1 VFAIPRKNFS
11 FERSEA
17 FGPRRGCYRPAMTPS
32 QSPPTGRRI
41 VVFTGGLT
49 HPHVAKT
56 AISVI
61 RYRGDDVVAVLDAPH
76 AGRTAGEVLGV
87 GNGIPVVASLAEAPT
102 ATELLVGIA
111 PPGGELPPEFRAV
124 IAEAIARGLDVVSG
138 LHTFLGDDPE
148 FAAAATARGVRL
160 FDVRRNQEREVAQRK
175 GLRAECLRLHTV
187 GTDCAVGKMVASIE
201 IVRSLVRRGI
211 DARFVATGQ
220 TGIMIEGEG
229 CPIDCVVSDFV
240 NGAAERLVL
249 ANQHHDVIAIEGQ
262 GSIFH
267 PRYSSV
273 TYGLLHGSLPDC
285 LVLCHEIGRREVWGL
300 EGIPLPSLARAVEAF
315 EAAANLMHP
324 CRVVGVALN
333 GRTASDAELEAERRR
348 VRDELGLP
356 ACDVFRH
363 GADELAEAVLAHGRS
378 IGKEPPSA

>member
-1 VFAIPRKNFS
+1 MHASRTDT
-11 FERSEA
+11 
-17 FGPRRGCYRPAMTPS
+17 PA
-32 QSPPTGRRI
+32 RRI
-41 VVFTGGLT
+41 AVLTGGFT

-61 RYRGDDVVAVLDAPH
+61 RYREGDVVAVLDAVH

-87 GNGIPVVASLAEAPT
+87 GAGIPVVASLAEAPT

-111 PPGGELPPEFRAV
+111 PPGGALPGEFRTT
-124 IAEAIARGLDVVSG
+124 IAEAIARGLDIVSG

-148 FAAAATARGVRL
+148 LAAAAAVRGVRI
-160 FDVRRNQEREVAQRK
+160 FDVRRNHEREVAHRR
-175 GLRAECLRLHTV
+175 GIREECLRLHTV

-211 DARFVATGQ
+211 DAKFVATGQ
-220 TGIMIEGEG
+220 TGIMIEGDG

-267 PRYSSV
+267 PRYSAV
-273 TYGLLHGSLPDC
+273 TCGLLHGSMPDC
-285 LVLCHEIGRREVWGL
+285 LVLCHEIGRRGVWGL
-300 EGIPLPSLARAVEAF
+300 EGITLPSLARAVEAF
-315 EAAANLMHP
+315 EASANLMHP

-333 GRTASDAELEAERRR
+333 GRTVSDAELEAERRR
-348 VRDELGLP
+348 VKNELGLP
-356 ACDVFRH
+356 ACDVFRQ
-363 GADELAEAVLAHGRS
+363 GADELAEAVLAHGRA
-378 IGKEPPSA
+378 IGKEPPVA

>member
-1 VFAIPRKNFS
+1 MPQPRHEN
-11 FERSEA
+11 A
-17 FGPRRGCYRPAMTPS
+17 P
-32 QSPPTGRRI
+32 RRI
-41 VVFTGGLT
+41 VVLTGGYT
-49 HPHVAKT
+49 DPSVAKT

-61 RYRGDDVVAVLDAPH
+61 RYRGGDVVAVLDASR

-111 PPGGELPPEFRAV
+111 PPGGELPADWRNTL
-124 IAEAIARGLDVVSG
+124 AEAIVRGLDIVSG
-138 LHTFLGDDPE
+138 LHQFLGDDPE
-148 FAAAATARGVRL
+148 LAAAAAVRGTRL
-160 FDVRRNQEREVAQRK
+160 IDVRRNQEREVAHRR
-175 GLRAECLRLHTV
+175 GLRQACLRLHTV

-201 IVRSLVRRGI
+201 IVRSLARRGV
-211 DARFVATGQ
+211 DAKFVATGQ
-220 TGIMIEGEG
+220 TGIMIEGDG

-285 LVLCHEIGRREVWGL
+285 LVLCHEIGRREFFGL
-300 EGIPLPSLARAVEAF
+300 EGIPLPSLERAVEAF

-333 GRTASDAELEAERRR
+333 GRTASDAELESERRR

-356 ACDVFRH
+356 ACDVIRH
-363 GADELAEAVLAHGRS
+363 GADELAEAVLAHGRA
-378 IGKEPPSA
+378 IGKEPTIA

>member
-1 VFAIPRKNFS
+1 MIPTSKNN
-11 FERSEA
+11 
-17 FGPRRGCYRPAMTPS
+17 
-32 QSPPTGRRI
+32 PTRRI
-41 VVFTGGLT
+41 VVLTGGFT
-49 HPHVAKT
+49 QPNVAKT

-61 RYRGDDVVAVLDAPH
+61 RYRGADVVAVLDALH

-87 GNGIPVVASLAEAPT
+87 GGDIPVVASLAEAPT

-111 PPGGELPPEFRAV
+111 PPGGALPNEWRAI
-124 IAEAIARGLDVVSG
+124 IAEAVARGLDVVSG

-148 FAAAATARGVRL
+148 LAAAAAARGVRL
-160 FDVRRNQEREVAQRK
+160 FDVRRNREREVAQRR
-175 GLRAECLRLHTV
+175 GIRAECLRLHTV

-201 IVRSLVRRGI
+201 IVRSLVRRGV
-211 DARFVATGQ
+211 DAKFVATGQ
-220 TGIMIEGEG
+220 TGIMIEGDG

-249 ANQHHDVIAIEGQ
+249 ANQHHNVIAIEGQ

-273 TYGLLHGSLPDC
+273 TYGLLHGSMPDC
-285 LVLCHEIGRREVWGL
+285 LVLCHEVGRSEVWGM
-300 EGIPLPSLARAVEAF
+300 EGIPLPSLPRAVEAS

-324 CRVVGVALN
+324 CRVIGVALN
-333 GRTASDAELEAERRR
+333 GRTASDAELEAARRR
-348 VRDELGLP
+348 VREELGLP

-363 GADELAEAVLAHGRS
+363 GADELAEAVLAHGRT
-378 IGKEPPSA
+378 IGKEPRPA